1 MPNKPTNSRMAGL
14 APRQMKRRASPALSE
29 ELDRRRQQSKA
40 SIQRAINGTIDLI
53 AEEGL
58 ASVTIQ
64 RVAEQSGSSNAL
76 IVFHFKNKENLL
88 QAVLQYVS
96 EHYDELWTRLVRTG
110 DTPERKLRGAIL
122 CAQQF
127 AHDHPKW
134 VSVFIA
140 FSADRKS
147 LRLYRKVA
155 LPSDRLYIAEARQLL
170 AEIAA
175 AGRYD
180 SVNIDVL
187 NEGLNYLI
195 HGAWLW
201 DHLNPRK
208 GKSDNLSKMALAL
221 LRQAFPRHFRSAD

>member
-1 MPNKPTNSRMAGL
+1 MQTRSTASQRKTS
-14 APRQMKRRASPALSE
+14 APPRAKRRISAAQSE
-29 ELDRRRQQSKA
+29 ELDRRRQRSEA
-40 SIQRAINGTIDLI
+40 TIQRAINATIDLI
-53 AEEGL
+53 AGEGL

-96 EHYDELWTRLVRTG
+96 DRYDELWTRLVRTADG
-110 DTPERKLRGAIL
+110 AAQKLRGAIL

-140 FSADRKS
+140 FSGDRKS
-147 LRLYRKVA
+147 LHLYRKIA
-155 LPSDRLYIAEARQLL
+155 LPGDRLYIAEAREFL
-170 AEIAA
+170 AEIAT

-180 SVNIDVL
+180 SVDVDVL

-208 GKSDNLSKMALAL
+208 GKSENLSKMALVL
-221 LRQAFPRHFRSAD
+221 LRQAFPRHFPS

>member
-1 MPNKPTNSRMAGL
+1 MQTRSTASQRKAS
-14 APRQMKRRASPALSE
+14 APQGAKRRISASQSE
-29 ELDRRRQQSKA
+29 DFDRRRLRSEA
-40 SIQRAINGTIDLI
+40 SVQRAISATIDLI
-53 AEEGL
+53 ADEGL

-96 EHYDELWTRLVRTG
+96 DRYDELWTRLVRTG

-134 VSVFIA
+134 VSVFVA
-140 FSADRKS
+140 FSGDRKS

-155 LPSDRLYIAEARQLL
+155 LPSDRLYIAEARKLL
-170 AEIAA
+170 AEIAD

-180 SVNIDVL
+180 SVDVDVL

-208 GKSDNLSKMALAL
+208 GKSENLSKMALVL
-221 LRQAFPRHFRSAD
+221 LRQAFPRHFPS

>member
-1 MPNKPTNSRMAGL
+1 MA
-14 APRQMKRRASPALSE
+14 QSE
-29 ELDRRRQQSKA
+29 ELDRRRRRSEA
-40 SIQRAINGTIDLI
+40 SVQRAINATIDLI
-53 AEEGL
+53 ADEGL

-88 QAVLQYVS
+88 QAVLQYVCDR
-96 EHYDELWTRLVRTG
+96 YDELWTRLVRAPGETA
-110 DTPERKLRGAIL
+110 ERRLLGAVL

-127 AHDHPKW
+127 AQDHPKW

-140 FSADRKS
+140 FSGDRRS
-147 LRLYRKVA
+147 MRLYRKIA
-155 LPSDRLYIAEARQLL
+155 LPSDRLYIVEARALI

-175 AGRYD
+175 EGRYD
-180 SVNIDVL
+180 AVDIDML

-201 DHLNPRK
+201 DHLNPRR
-208 GKSDNLSKMALAL
+208 GRSETLSKMALGL
-221 LRQAFPRHFRSAD
+221 LRQAFPRHFRSGA

>member
-1 MPNKPTNSRMAGL
+1 MQTRSQRARPAL
-14 APRQMKRRASPALSE
+14 PRAKRRTSGAQSE
-29 ELDRRRQQSKA
+29 ELDRRRRQSEA
-40 SIQRAINGTIDLI
+40 TIQRAINATIDLI
-53 AEEGL
+53 AGEGL

-64 RVAEQSGSSNAL
+64 RVAEQSGASNAL

-96 EHYDELWTRLVRTG
+96 DRYDELWTRLVRTADG
-110 DTPERKLRGAIL
+110 PERKVRGAIL
-122 CAQQF
+122 CAQRF
-127 AHDHPKW
+127 AHDHPTW

-140 FSADRKS
+140 FSGDRKS
-147 LRLYRKVA
+147 LRLYRKIA
-155 LPSDRLYIAEARQLL
+155 LPGDRLYIAEAREFL
-170 AEIAA
+170 AEIAT

-180 SVNIDVL
+180 SVDVDVL

-208 GKSDNLSKMALAL
+208 GKSENLSRMALVL
-221 LRQAFPRHFRSAD
+221 LRQAFPRHFPS

>member
-1 MPNKPTNSRMAGL
+1 MQPRSQRARP
-14 APRQMKRRASPALSE
+14 APPRAKGRTSGAQSE
-29 ELDRRRQQSKA
+29 ELERRRRRSEA
-40 SIQRAINGTIDLI
+40 SIQRAINATIDLI

-96 EHYDELWTRLVRTG
+96 DRYDELWTRLVRTAAG
-110 DTPERKLRGAIL
+110 PEQKLRGAIL

-134 VSVFIA
+134 VSVFVA
-140 FSADRKS
+140 FSGDRKS
-147 LRLYRKVA
+147 LRLYRQVA
-155 LPSDRLYIAEARQLL
+155 LPSDRRYIAEAREFL

-180 SVNIDVL
+180 SVDVDVL

-201 DHLNPRK
+201 DHLNPRR
-208 GKSDNLSKMALAL
+208 GKSGNLSTMALVL
-221 LRQAFPRHFRSAD
+221 LQQAFPRHFRSAD

>member
-1 MPNKPTNSRMAGL
+1 MQAKST
-14 APRQMKRRASPALSE
+14 APQTARSAPQQRKRRISPAQSE
-29 ELDRRRQQSKA
+29 EFDRRRQRSEA
-40 SIQRAINGTIDLI
+40 SVQRAIDATIDLI
-53 AEEGL
+53 ADEGL

-96 EHYDELWTRLVRTG
+96 DRYDELWNRLVRTADG
-110 DTPERKLRGAIL
+110 AERKLRGAIL

-140 FSADRKS
+140 FGADRKS

-155 LPSDRLYIAEARQLL
+155 LPSDRLYIAEARKLL

-180 SVNIDVL
+180 SVDVDVL

-208 GKSDNLSKMALAL
+208 SKSENLSKMALVL
-221 LRQAFPRHFRSAD
+221 LQQAFPRHFRSVD